1 MVEGQ
6 KIHKARKNTSYTGQF
21 TQNISGDYQRRFK
34 IKKKTD
40 YENIVSQEE
49 KEIVGSVWR
58 LGVCAAA
65 LVLSVCAI
73 VIPFD
78 LWLRIVGLVELGI
91 GSIGFSAY
99 LKRLI
104 ESISRKTMYEGKI
117 EDINLELLMYGDEE
131 SKGMRR

>member
-6 KIHKARKNTSYTGQF
+6 KIYKARKNTSYTGKL

-49 KEIVGSVWR
+49 KDIVGSVWR
-58 LGVCAAA
+58 LGVCAAG
-65 LVLSVCAI
+65 LMLSVCAI

-78 LWLRIVGLVELGI
+78 LWLKIVGLVELGLA
-91 GSIGFSAY
+91 SIGFGAY

-117 EDINLELLMYGDEE
+117 EDINLELLMYDDEE